1 MKKERKIL
9 PVIECRGTEYDI
21 GRQYAEQAKENL
33 HGALAL
39 MFRNLEEMPYKAG
52 KDGLLRAAGQYRNN
66 VRKFDPEAEARVQGM
81 ADGSGIPFDEMF
93 ALQCYSELFVNYPGL
108 AGMCTSFAITGEAT
122 KGGVTLLGQ
131 TVDWNPD
138 ATVDLVRIHAK
149 DGDRMLVLFL
159 NGYGAFY
166 LASSGMGNCANLTL
180 CPMGPVTYHVP
191 FAFYLYRAMR
201 KKSIAEATEVLSAYS
216 RGAGYIHLVDG
227 TGNMTGI
234 ESVHDG
240 HVLLQPE
247 QGVMAHANH
256 YETKKYAANDPAR
269 TYIPDSFRRADRIR
283 ALIKSNYGAITAQ
296 MMTRIMEDHENRPK
310 SICSHVDP
318 SLPAMYASMTVAS
331 FVMIPAQAR
340 MLICAGPPCE
350 YEYVEYSV

>member
-1 MKKERKIL
+1 
-9 PVIECRGTEYDI
+9 
-21 GRQYAEQAKENL
+21 
-33 HGALAL
+33 
-39 MFRNLEEMPYKAG
+39 MPYKAG

-180 CPMGPVTYHVP
+180 CPSAPVRKHVP
-191 FAFYLYRAMR
+191 FAFYLYAAMR
-201 KKSIAEATEVLSAYS
+201 RRSAKEAMDILSKTS
-216 RGAGYIHLVDG
+216 RGVGYIHIGDS
-227 TGNMTGI
+227 TGFLSGI
-234 ESVHDG
+234 ESVYDDFAIVEPRDG
-240 HVLLQPE
+240 VL
-247 QGVMAHANH
+247 VHANH
-256 YETKKYAANDPAR
+256 YETEKYQEDRRRLYLYPGFIPAAPGR
-269 TYIPDSFRRADRIR
+269 LR
-283 ALIKSNYGAITAQ
+283 ALIAGAHGGITHGSH
-296 MMTRIMEDHENRPK
+296 DGVFSGPCRP
-310 SICSHVDP
+310 SQIDLHACRWREAEP
-318 SLPAMYASMTVAS
+318 MFASMSLCS
-331 FVMIPAQAR
+331 FIMIPGRGRECSTAF
-340 MLICAGPPCE
+340 GPPCE
-350 YEYVEYSV
+350 NEYVEYLL